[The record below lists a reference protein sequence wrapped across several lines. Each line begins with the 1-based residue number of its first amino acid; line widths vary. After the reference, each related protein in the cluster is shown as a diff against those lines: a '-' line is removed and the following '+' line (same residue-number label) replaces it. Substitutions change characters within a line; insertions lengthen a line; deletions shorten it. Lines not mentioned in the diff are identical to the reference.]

1 MEFKILILLF
11 FTIVLSLLNFYQIK
25 FKFCLD
31 NATIEE
37 KHKKLLS
44 LNNQTPLSGT
54 IYFFIVTSIIFYRDE
69 SYLLIPCIF
78 FFGIGFF
85 ADLKILKSPKL
96 RLILQFLIL
105 LIFFSVSQEITI
117 DLRIDLLNKLMEKN
131 IFNILIVSFFF
142 LVLVNGYNFID
153 GVNNLS
159 PLNFLIILTFIYLLC
174 ESINIYDLRNS
185 ILVFM
190 FATVVFVIFN
200 FFGKNFLGDG
210 AIYGLSFFIGYI
222 LIKISS
228 FDDSISPYFIANL
241 LWYPAFENL
250 FTILRRSFNRNKN
263 YLPDN
268 KHLHQM
274 VFKFIT
280 KKKMFKQK
288 FLCSS
293 IAGISINI
301 FLSVLY
307 IIGYFFKNQTDVQIY
322 LIITGILV
330 YLFLYN
336 SLRKYI

>member
-31 NATIEE
+31 HATSEE

-54 IYFFIVTSIIFYRDE
+54 IYFFIITSILFYKDE

-96 RLILQFLIL
+96 RLLLQFLIL
-105 LIFFSVSQEITI
+105 LIFFSVFQEITI
-117 DLRIDLLNKLMEKN
+117 DLRIDLFNKLMKKN
-131 IFNILIVSFFF
+131 ILNILIVSFFF
-142 LVLVNGYNFID
+142 LVLVNGFNFID

-159 PLNFLIILTFIYLLC
+159 SLNFLIILTFIYLLC
-174 ESINIYDLRNS
+174 ESINIYYLRNS
-185 ILVFM
+185 ILIFM
-190 FATVVFVIFN
+190 LATVIFVIFN

-222 LIKISS
+222 LIRISS

-250 FTILRRSFNRNKN
+250 FTILRRSFNRGKN

-274 VFKFIT
+274 VFKFII
-280 KKKMFKQK
+280 KKKIFKQK

-301 FLSVLY
+301 FLTILY
-307 IIGYFFKNQTDVQIY
+307 IIGYFFKEQTDVQIY
-322 LIITGILV
+322 LIITGVLV

-336 SLRKYI
+336 SLRKFI

>member
-280 KKKMFKQK
+280 KKKCLNKSFYAAQ
-288 FLCSS
+288 LLEL
-293 IAGISINI
+293 A
-301 FLSVLY
+301 
-307 IIGYFFKNQTDVQIY
+307 
-322 LIITGILV
+322 
-330 YLFLYN
+330 
-336 SLRKYI
+336 

>member
-1 MEFKILILLF
+1 MELKILILLF

-31 NATIEE
+31 HATSEE

-54 IYFFIVTSIIFYRDE
+54 IYFFIITSILFYKDE

-96 RLILQFLIL
+96 RLLLQFLIL
-105 LIFFSVSQEITI
+105 LIFFSVFQEITI
-117 DLRIDLLNKLMEKN
+117 DLRIDLFNKLMKKN
-131 IFNILIVSFFF
+131 ILNILIVSFFF
-142 LVLVNGYNFID
+142 LVLVNGFNFID

-159 PLNFLIILTFIYLLC
+159 SLNFLIILTFIYLLC
-174 ESINIYDLRNS
+174 ESINIYYLRNS
-185 ILVFM
+185 ILIFM
-190 FATVVFVIFN
+190 LATVIFVIFN

-222 LIKISS
+222 LIRISS

-250 FTILRRSFNRNKN
+250 FTILRRSFNRGKN

-274 VFKFIT
+274 VFKFII
-280 KKKMFKQK
+280 KKKIFKQK

-301 FLSVLY
+301 FLTILY
-307 IIGYFFKNQTDVQIY
+307 IIGYFFKEQTDVQIY
-322 LIITGILV
+322 LIITGVLV

-336 SLRKYI
+336 SLRKFI

>member
-1 MEFKILILLF
+1 MEFKVLILLL
-11 FTIVLSLLNFYQIK
+11 FTIILSLLNYYQKK

-31 NATIEE
+31 HATTEE

-54 IYFFIVTSIIFYRDE
+54 IYFFIITSILFYEDE

-105 LIFFSVSQEITI
+105 LIFFSIFHEIKI
-117 DLRIDLLNKLMEKN
+117 DLRIDLLNKLMQKN
-131 IFNILIVSFFF
+131 IFNVLIVSFFL

-159 PLNFLIILTFIYLLC
+159 SLNFLIILTFIYLLC
-174 ESINIYDLRNS
+174 ESINIYYLRNS
-185 ILVFM
+185 ILVCM
-190 FATVVFVIFN
+190 LAMVIFVIFN

-210 AIYGLSFFIGYI
+210 ATYGLSFFIGYI
-222 LIKISS
+222 LIRISF

-250 FTILRRSFNRNKN
+250 FTILRRSFNKDKN

-274 VFKFIT
+274 IFKFII
-280 KKKMFKQK
+280 KKKIFKQK

-301 FLSVLY
+301 FLLILY

-322 LIITGILV
+322 LIITGILF

>member
-1 MEFKILILLF
+1 MELKILIILF

-31 NATIEE
+31 HPTIEE

-54 IYFFIVTSIIFYRDE
+54 IYFFIITSILFYKDE
-69 SYLLIPCIF
+69 SFLLIPCFF

-105 LIFFSVSQEITI
+105 LIFFSVFQEITI

-142 LVLVNGYNFID
+142 LILINGFNFID

-159 PLNFLIILTFIYLLC
+159 SLNYLIILTFIYLLC

-185 ILVFM
+185 ILVFIL
-190 FATVVFVIFN
+190 ATVIFVIFN

-222 LIKISS
+222 LIRISS

-250 FTILRRSFNRNKN
+250 FTILRRSFNRGKN

-274 VFKFIT
+274 VFKFII
-280 KKKMFKQK
+280 KKKIFKQK

-301 FLSVLY
+301 FLLVLY
-307 IIGYFFKNQTDVQIY
+307 IIGYFFKDQTDVQIY
-322 LIITGILV
+322 LIITGVLV

>member
-11 FTIVLSLLNFYQIK
+11 FIIVLSLLNFYQIK

-31 NATIEE
+31 HATSEE

-54 IYFFIVTSIIFYRDE
+54 IYFFIITSILFYKDE

-96 RLILQFLIL
+96 RLLLQFLIL
-105 LIFFSVSQEITI
+105 LIFFSVFQEITI
-117 DLRIDLLNKLMEKN
+117 DLRIDLFNKLMKKN
-131 IFNILIVSFFF
+131 ILNILIVSFFF
-142 LVLVNGYNFID
+142 LVLVNGFNFID

-159 PLNFLIILTFIYLLC
+159 SLNFLIILTFIYLLC
-174 ESINIYDLRNS
+174 ESINIYYLRNS
-185 ILVFM
+185 ILIFM
-190 FATVVFVIFN
+190 LATVIFVIFN

-222 LIKISS
+222 LIRISS

-250 FTILRRSFNRNKN
+250 FTILRRSFNRGKN

-274 VFKFIT
+274 VFKFII
-280 KKKMFKQK
+280 KKKIFKQK

-301 FLSVLY
+301 FLTILY
-307 IIGYFFKNQTDVQIY
+307 IIGYFFKEQTDVQIY
-322 LIITGILV
+322 LIITGVLV

-336 SLRKYI
+336 SLRKFI